1 MEIIVISLIHFTR
14 SLGVH
19 QLNIDKNK
27 NRWELPIKNGQLLS
41 TMCRKS
47 NRNDQIFDSFEK
59 RVSYNKATNRK
70 GELLDETINLR

>member
-59 RVSYNKATNRK
+59 KSFV
-70 GELLDETINLR
+70 

>member
-1 MEIIVISLIHFTR
+1 MEIIVISLIHFTK

-19 QLNIDKNK
+19 QPNIDKNK

-47 NRNDQIFDSFEK
+47 NRNGQIFDSFEK
-59 RVSYNKATNRK
+59 KSFV
-70 GELLDETINLR
+70 